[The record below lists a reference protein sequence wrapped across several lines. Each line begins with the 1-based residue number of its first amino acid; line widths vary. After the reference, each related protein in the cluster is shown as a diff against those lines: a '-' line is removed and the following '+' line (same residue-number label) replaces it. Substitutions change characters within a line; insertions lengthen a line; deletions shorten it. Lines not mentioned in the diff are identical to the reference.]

1 MKTIIHV
8 IDTTG
13 PGGAETIFFDL
24 ASRSPAENIALSWSS
39 VARAGSTRSYKGVA
53 SNPLSWTP
61 RDLLTGVFSPG

>member
-39 VARAGSTRSYKGVA
+39 EARAGARKGYKNVA
-53 SNPLSWTP
+53 
-61 RDLLTGVFSPG
+61 